1 MPASIPIGTRCIVN
15 GLKRDVEF
23 NGVIVVVLRESF
35 WDEETL
41 LLMQHAITDGGGKED
56 VFSYPVECLYPIED
70 DEGKLSNA
78 DTVVKWEDC
87 VWQPSEVTVEQ
98 HTPA

>member
-23 NGVIVVVLRESF
+23 NGVIVVVLSEST
-35 WDEETL
+35 WNEECL
-41 LLMQHAITDGGGKED
+41 LLMQYAITEGGGHD